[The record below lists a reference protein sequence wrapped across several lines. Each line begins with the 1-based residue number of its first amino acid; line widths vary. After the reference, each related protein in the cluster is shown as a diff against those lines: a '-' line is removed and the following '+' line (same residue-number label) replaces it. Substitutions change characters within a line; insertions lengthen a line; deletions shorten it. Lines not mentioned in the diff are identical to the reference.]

1 MLWAKR
7 DSYDNKG
14 IAKLAMLPSQQRPS
28 DAFENKKSEEKADK
42 HGGKY
47 NAWEEKGE

>member
-1 MLWAKR
+1 MLWNNKR

-14 IAKLAMLPSQQRPS
+14 IAKLAMLPSQQNDP
-28 DAFENKKSEEKADK
+28 NKTEEKADK